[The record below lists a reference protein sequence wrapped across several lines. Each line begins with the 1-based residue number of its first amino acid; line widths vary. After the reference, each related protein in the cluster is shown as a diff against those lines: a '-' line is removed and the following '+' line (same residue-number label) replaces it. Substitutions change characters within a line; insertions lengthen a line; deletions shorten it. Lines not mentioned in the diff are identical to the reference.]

1 MSNYDVEMVKK
12 FATLNKELIEKT
24 AKDHPEIGG
33 LIKQIIESITEESTN
48 TSTNG
53 VLEEDELMWKSIP
66 QAEDLKDFYKNKTIT
81 EQLEAVG
88 RFMGSKKSSN
98 LTLKEI
104 SDMVISMFLMGNF
117 YQLSNEPSKREEF
130 NEKYNQNLEDYETA
144 ILYKPTPKLK
154 ELLGNQINTVVKDFV
169 FHEKLMENI
178 ASYLS
183 IRAGLSDEELQNLS
197 DTLTNITIFNFLKN
211 LGKDGFW
218 YEDEASWF
226 IPKVVAGVGV
236 VLNDELGNKLEFDP
250 DFLRVELGIKLFP
263 APQPKFSM
271 GDKVVLEKPTNRKG
285 EVGTIVSRSWIS
297 DLKKYEYSVQLEK
310 QIITNSTMTYGQTTT
325 IIAKEDELEKYT
337 KSKSTIKQNSTIIE
351 NLEVYNE
358 DLGQMNWKQAQEKI
372 KKLGNNWRL
381 PTKEE
386 FRNILYPNKNK
397 IPNLKE
403 DNLYWSYNDVGDGVW
418 QNLPFS
424 FTTSLVSVRY
434 RLQSPYYVLPVR
446 DLSNSTTQT
455 PKSTLPTPT
464 TPEELE
470 ISQMSKEQ
478 LKQLKE
484 EFEETLTYLEDGDP
498 EKNDLLGQIKFLNLY
513 LEN

>member
-33 LIKQIIESITEESTN
+33 IIKQIIESITEESTN
-48 TSTNG
+48 TPTKG
-53 VLEEDELMWKSIP
+53 ILEEDELMWNPIP

-104 SDMVISMFLMGNF
+104 SDMVISMFLMGDF

-218 YEDEASWF
+218 YEDEASWY

-250 DFLRVELGIKLFP
+250 DFLRVELGINLFP

-285 EVGTIVSRSWIS
+285 EVGTIISRSWIP
-297 DLKKYEYSVQLEK
+297 DLKKYECSVQLEK

-325 IIAKEDELEKYT
+325 IIAKEDELEKFT
-337 KSKSTIKQNSTIIE
+337 NSKSTTKQNSTIIE
-351 NLEVYNE
+351 NLEVYNK
-358 DLGQMNWKQAQEKI
+358 DLGVMTWDEAT
-372 KKLGNNWRL
+372 KKASELGEGWRL
-381 PTKEE
+381 PTIDELEK
-386 FRNILYPNKNK
+386 ILYPNKSK
-397 IPNLKE
+397 IQNLQTQE
-403 DNLYWSYNDVGDGVW
+403 FYWSG
-418 QNLPFS
+418 S
-424 FTTSLVSVRY
+424 ETSPLYAWVLYFEIGSTHE
-434 RLQSPYYVLPVR
+434 SGKNGIYYVRAVR

-455 PKSTLPTPT
+455 PKSILPTPT

>member
-48 TSTNG
+48 TPIKG
-53 VLEEDELMWKSIP
+53 VLEEDELMWNPIP
-66 QAEDLKDFYKNKTIT
+66 QAEDLKDFYKDKTIT

-104 SDMVISMFLMGNF
+104 SDMVISMLLMGDF

-144 ILYKPTPKLK
+144 ILYKPTPKLT
-154 ELLGNQINTVVKDFV
+154 ELLGNQINTVGKDFV
-169 FHEKLMENI
+169 FDEKLMENV

-285 EVGTIVSRSWIS
+285 EVGTIISRSWNP

-325 IIAKEDELEKYT
+325 IIAKEDELEKFT
-337 KSKSTIKQNSTIIE
+337 KSK
-351 NLEVYNE
+351 
-358 DLGQMNWKQAQEKI
+358 LGK
-372 KKLGNNWRL
+372 
-381 PTKEE
+381 TK
-386 FRNILYPNKNK
+386 
-397 IPNLKE
+397 
-403 DNLYWSYNDVGDGVW
+403 
-418 QNLPFS
+418 
-424 FTTSLVSVRY
+424 
-434 RLQSPYYVLPVR
+434 
-446 DLSNSTTQT
+446 
-455 PKSTLPTPT
+455 KSTLPTPT